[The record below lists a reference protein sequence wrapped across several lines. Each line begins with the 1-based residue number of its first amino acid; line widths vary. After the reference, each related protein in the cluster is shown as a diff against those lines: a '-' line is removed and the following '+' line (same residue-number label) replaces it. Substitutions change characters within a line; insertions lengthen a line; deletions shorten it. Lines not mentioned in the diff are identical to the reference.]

1 MAALLCL
8 GQGVQ
13 LGIDLSTVNV
23 FGPKLKVRVELD
35 DGLPKGAA
43 VPNDLADR
51 RLAVRLQQAF
61 EGRGDGGH
69 GPQGDMVLVDLLQIG
84 PRPATIFGRRGAFPA
99 HTGRV
104 AASWVYRQDRFEP
117 ELTDP
122 VIDEVVDVAET
133 LPPMEAQRCIRHVTC
148 VNIEVR
154 AAKPRT
160 SIRFAVD
167 VKRLEVGVAP
177 REDNLE
183 CGMEG
188 GQRHVATHE
197 EATPD
202 QRANTL
208 HNHTELIDVR

>member
-1 MAALLCL
+1 
-8 GQGVQ
+8 
-13 LGIDLSTVNV
+13 V
-23 FGPKLKVRVELD
+23 FGPKLKLRIELN
-35 DGLPKGAA
+35 DGLPKGVA

-61 EGRGDGGH
+61 EGHGKGGH
-69 GPQGDMVLVDLLQIG
+69 GPQGDMVLDDPLQIG
-84 PRPATIFGRRGAFPA
+84 PRPATIFGRRDAFPA
-99 HTGRV
+99 RTSRV
-104 AASWVYRQDRFEP
+104 AASWVCRQDRFEP

-133 LPPMEAQRCIRHVTC
+133 LPPMEAQRCKRHVTC
-148 VNIEVR
+148 VNIDVR
-154 AAKPRT
+154 ATQPWT

-167 VKRLEVGVAP
+167 VKRLEIGVAL

-188 GQRHVATHE
+188 GQGHVATDE

-208 HNHTELIDVR
+208 HYHAELIDVW